1 MPKGNGIGPTGQGP
15 MTGRGRGYCT
25 GFNIPGFANSGFGRG
40 FGLGRRIMPIQ
51 PQVITEQ
58 QEKEILEQELELIK
72 QKLIKKW
79 EEMKD
84 VQSQPNV
91 GNNENR
97 FDSN

>member
-72 QKLIKKW
+72 Q
-79 EEMKD
+79 EM
-84 VQSQPNV
+84 
-91 GNNENR
+91 NEIQKR
-97 FDSN
+97 LKELK